1 MLPMASAPRT
11 SRSGGS
17 SASTAARIARAALT
31 GSPGCV
37 PLLSRT
43 YARVGPTVSA
53 YSGISARVRAAGPKK
68 WRSNR
73 ARSSSSVV
81 SSTAPTWVRPALLTR
96 TSMRPKRSIAIATA
110 ASRWAASVTSRAAT
124 AAPAVTRSFN
134 PSVLRAVA
142 STASPRA
149 NAASAIACPKPLED
163 PVISQ
168 VRDRSFV
175 VTCRKLAGCADE
187 AASSR
192 PPLARRGE
200 RRELDA
206 VGHAELGVDVR
217 QVRLDGVAAHEKT
230 GRDLGVG
237 EAIDGQPDNLE
248 LGGGEAG
255 PARGPSAPAA
265 AGPPGVGHG
274 VVEREAGT
282 LGPGGGEVLV
292 AERLAEAGDG
302 GIVGG
307 AVDGRTRTAHQPA
320 PGGAGGMQPGGLG
333 EALRLCGVPCEG
345 IEAVDVGRAEAV
357 VDPDGERLVVQALGS
372 LGIVRRDEEGGL
384 VERLGQG
391 VGNVQLAGQHN
402 GPLELL
408 TGGVGL
414 AEPAKHGAE
423 PGERTG
429 DEPVVDQGLAI
440 PGRPLEPV
448 ASAFELRLP
457 EVELAQRNGH
467 RRGDGGVRSLGG
479 ANDRLHELQSGIDV
493 AGDPHDPG
501 QVGGAGA
508 EVVTQGTGQFDG
520 FGAQPAGGGHL
531 ACEQGAVHLTA
542 EGERQQEPVTPLPA
556 TLDRGVQD
564 RAAVLVAIAIGESE
578 PLDDQADVGARR
590 VAGGLG
596 VTTGFG
602 AEPTRRRDVEVHVD
616 VGLHVQAQTPGAV
629 VTGCRGDVQALPG
642 GVGHQ
647 LELAG
652 GGTELGRPQQQ
663 PALEGRAVVGG
674 QRDRPLESLDALVR
688 VAAQGP
694 QPRQGRR
701 QSPTALGVGGRER
714 PVERDAQV
722 VVLRLQPRHPG
733 VLVGTYQLRF
743 RVFRE
748 GQEVVEMTVAGGSG
762 FARFPQPVVGVLADG
777 LQESVPSLAVVV
789 VDEDQ

>member
-255 PARGPSAPAA
+255 PARGRSAPAA

-292 AERLAEAGDG
+292 AERLA
-302 GIVGG
+302 
-307 AVDGRTRTAHQPA
+307 
-320 PGGAGGMQPGGLG
+320 
-333 EALRLCGVPCEG
+333 
-345 IEAVDVGRAEAV
+345 
-357 VDPDGERLVVQALGS
+357 VQALGS

-479 ANDRLHELQSGIDV
+479 ANDRLHELQSGFDV

-674 QRDRPLESLDALVR
+674 QRDRPLESLDA
-688 VAAQGP
+688 
-694 QPRQGRR
+694 
-701 QSPTALGVGGRER
+701 
-714 PVERDAQV
+714 
-722 VVLRLQPRHPG
+722 
-733 VLVGTYQLRF
+733 F
-743 RVFRE
+743 
-748 GQEVVEMTVAGGSG
+748 
-762 FARFPQPVVGVLADG
+762 
-777 LQESVPSLAVVV
+777 
-789 VDEDQ
+789 